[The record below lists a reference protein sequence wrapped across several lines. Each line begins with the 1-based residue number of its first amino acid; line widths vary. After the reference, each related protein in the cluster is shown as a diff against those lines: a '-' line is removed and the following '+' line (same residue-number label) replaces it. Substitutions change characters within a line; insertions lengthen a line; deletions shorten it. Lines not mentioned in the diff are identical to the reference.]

1 MKKRVKRREPGN
13 RKCTQRA
20 RDKRYSFY
28 EMDG

>member
-1 MKKRVKRREPGN
+1 MRVKRREPGN